1 MTNIIALNLPA
12 ADTMIDLGY
21 CLTLSH
27 IKRVTGSVF
36 DLIYGDVLTPEL
48 DAPLPV
54 TYEIDKGNIILH
66 EWYKLD
72 DWQEREYIREAVR
85 QFFQSCAA

>member
-12 ADTMIDLGY
+12 ADAMIDLGY
-21 CLTLSH
+21 CLTLTNV
-27 IKRVTGSVF
+27 KRVTGSVF

-54 TYEIDKGNIILH
+54 TFEIGKANTILH
-66 EWYKLD
+66 DWYKLE

-85 QFFQSCAA
+85 QFFKGCAA